1 MTNRL
6 ETEFVK
12 IIQND
17 KWMIQV
23 LKIVRDLKLNDS
35 WIGAG
40 FVRNKIWDKKQ
51 KKNRTLLNDID
62 VIYFDKINSEK
73 EFDLQIEYR
82 LNKINSSYNWSVK
95 NQARMHLRNSHH
107 EYLNCYEAISF
118 WPETATA
125 IAIRLNLKDQIEY
138 IAPYGLE
145 DLFNLVVQ
153 PTPQFDLTTYN
164 TRILKKE
171 WIKTWPK
178 LKISNGN

>member
-1 MTNRL
+1 
-6 ETEFVK
+6 
-12 IIQND
+12 
-17 KWMIQV
+17 
-23 LKIVRDLKLNDS
+23 
-35 WIGAG
+35 
-40 FVRNKIWDKKQ
+40 
-51 KKNRTLLNDID
+51 
-62 VIYFDKINSEK
+62 
-73 EFDLQIEYR
+73 
-82 LNKINSSYNWSVK
+82 
-95 NQARMHLRNSHH
+95 MHLRNSHH
-107 EYLNCYEAISF
+107 EYLNCHEAISF